1 MSNNKPPEYVP
12 PPQAELVTKSKDKPA
27 KPK

>member
-12 PPQAELVTKSKDKPA
+12 PPSLEVVTKSDDRKKET
-27 KPK
+27 K